1 MQLHLCTSWP
11 TQFLLALARATWN
24 LLHPSDKALF
34 FGEGQIISFPGLLWT
49 VIFFFFLFFFPPL
62 WMRPMTALCDVL
74 HKCQIPEQDWH
85 SGIQVIYTPNIFI
98 LYCIISL
105 NWKFHVWKIF
115 CCCIYKHRFEII
127 DGIDF
132 NKRKTKFQT
141 FTLPVDTHLMN
152 LIWKGLLNAVI
163 SLTVF

>member
-1 MQLHLCTSWP
+1 MKP
-11 TQFLLALARATWN
+11 TAPIRQGFVFLVKVRLSVFLDFCEQW
-24 LLHPSDKALF
+24 
-34 FGEGQIISFPGLLWT
+34 
-49 VIFFFFLFFFPPL
+49 FFFFFFFFFPPL